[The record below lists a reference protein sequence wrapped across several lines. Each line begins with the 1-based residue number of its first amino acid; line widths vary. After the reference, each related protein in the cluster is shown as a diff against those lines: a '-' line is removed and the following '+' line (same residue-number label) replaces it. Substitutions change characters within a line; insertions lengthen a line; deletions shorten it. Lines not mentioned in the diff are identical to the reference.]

1 MAQPARR
8 SAARTR
14 QVIDPDDRERAAI
27 AAGLRLMAELMAEI
41 GWTTRFNQLT
51 EPQARALAEA
61 AIDGFLE
68 AMALSARAPRSG
80 GAVLMDGALDFNHRE
95 KPPAFVDEVNALID
109 QALVAE
115 NATRPQR
122 DYLGGSRLGESCSR
136 RLQYEYLKAPKDA
149 GAEFSGQSL
158 RIFALGHV
166 LEDLAIEW
174 LRKAGFDLRVR
185 NRHGEQFGFSAAGG
199 RVQGHADGV
208 VVAAPNGMA
217 VPALWECKSANA
229 KNWRDIV
236 KRGVRVAKPIYAAQ
250 IALYQAYLGL
260 TEAPALFTAINKDTC
275 EIWHELVPFDG
286 ALAQASSDKAVQI
299 LRACDAGELLPRHT
313 ADPEHFECRFCA
325 WKERCWA

>member
-1 MAQPARR
+1 
-8 SAARTR
+8 
-14 QVIDPDDRERAAI
+14 
-27 AAGLRLMAELMAEI
+27 
-41 GWTTRFNQLT
+41 
-51 EPQARALAEA
+51 
-61 AIDGFLE
+61 
-68 AMALSARAPRSG
+68 
-80 GAVLMDGALDFNHRE
+80 MDTALDFNHRE
-95 KPPAFVDEVNALID
+95 KPPAFVDEVNACID

-149 GAEFSGQSL
+149 NAGFSGQSL

-229 KNWRDIV
+229 KNWRDIA
-236 KRGVRVAKPIYAAQ
+236 KRGVTLAKPIYAAQ

-260 TEAPALFTAINKDTC
+260 TEHPALFTAINKDTC

-286 ALAQASSDKAVQI
+286 ALAQAASDKAVRI
-299 LRACDAGELLPRHT
+299 LRACDASEQMPRHT

>member
-1 MAQPARR
+1 
-8 SAARTR
+8 
-14 QVIDPDDRERAAI
+14 
-27 AAGLRLMAELMAEI
+27 
-41 GWTTRFNQLT
+41 
-51 EPQARALAEA
+51 
-61 AIDGFLE
+61 
-68 AMALSARAPRSG
+68 
-80 GAVLMDGALDFNHRE
+80 MDTALDFNHRE
-95 KPPAFVDEVNALID
+95 KPPAFVDQVNACID

-122 DYLGGSRLGESCSR
+122 DYLGGSRLGESCGR

-149 GAEFSGQSL
+149 GAGFSGQSL

-208 VVAAPNGMA
+208 VVAAPNGMGT
-217 VPALWECKSANA
+217 PALWECKSANA
-229 KNWRDIV
+229 KNWRDIA
-236 KRGVRVAKPIYAAQ
+236 KRGVSIAKPIYAAQ

-260 TEAPALFTAINKDTC
+260 TERPALFTAINKDTC

-286 ALAQASSDKAVQI
+286 ALAQGASDKAVQI
-299 LRACDAGELLPRHT
+299 LRACDAGEQLPRHT

>member
-1 MAQPARR
+1 
-8 SAARTR
+8 
-14 QVIDPDDRERAAI
+14 
-27 AAGLRLMAELMAEI
+27 
-41 GWTTRFNQLT
+41 
-51 EPQARALAEA
+51 
-61 AIDGFLE
+61 
-68 AMALSARAPRSG
+68 
-80 GAVLMDGALDFNHRE
+80 MDAALDFNHRD
-95 KPPAFVDEVNALID
+95 KPPAFVDEVNACID
-109 QALVAE
+109 EALVAE

-149 GAEFSGQSL
+149 GAGFSGQSL

-208 VVAAPNGMA
+208 VLAAPNGMA

-229 KNWRDIV
+229 KNWRDIA
-236 KRGVRVAKPIYAAQ
+236 KRGVTLAKPIYAAQ

-260 TEAPALFTAINKDTC
+260 TEHPALFTAINKDTC

-286 ALAQASSDKAVQI
+286 ALAQAASDKAVQI
-299 LRACDAGELLPRHT
+299 LRACDAGEQLPRHT

>member
-1 MAQPARR
+1 M
-8 SAARTR
+8 
-14 QVIDPDDRERAAI
+14 
-27 AAGLRLMAELMAEI
+27 
-41 GWTTRFNQLT
+41 
-51 EPQARALAEA
+51 
-61 AIDGFLE
+61 
-68 AMALSARAPRSG
+68 
-80 GAVLMDGALDFNHRE
+80 
-95 KPPAFVDEVNALID
+95 
-109 QALVAE
+109 
-115 NATRPQR
+115 
-122 DYLGGSRLGESCSR
+122 GGSRLGESCSR

-208 VVAAPNGMA
+208 VIAAPNGMA

-229 KNWRDIV
+229 KNWRDIA
-236 KRGVRVAKPIYAAQ
+236 KRGVALAKPVYAAQ

-260 TEAPALFTAINKDTC
+260 TEHPALFTALHKDTC
-275 EIWHELVPFDG
+275 ALWHELVPFDV
-286 ALAQASSDKAVQI
+286 ALAQAASDKAVQI

-325 WKERCWA
+325 WKEGCWT

>member
-1 MAQPARR
+1 M
-8 SAARTR
+8 
-14 QVIDPDDRERAAI
+14 
-27 AAGLRLMAELMAEI
+27 
-41 GWTTRFNQLT
+41 
-51 EPQARALAEA
+51 EA
-61 AIDGFLE
+61 
-68 AMALSARAPRSG
+68 
-80 GAVLMDGALDFNHRE
+80 ALDFNHRE
-95 KPPAFVDEVNALID
+95 KPPAFVDAVNALID

-122 DYLGGSRLGESCSR
+122 DYLGGSRLGESCRR
-136 RLQYEYLKAPKDA
+136 RLQYEYLKAPKDTGA
-149 GAEFSGQSL
+149 GFSGKSL

-185 NRHGEQFGFSAAGG
+185 NRSGAQFGFSAAGG

-229 KNWRDIV
+229 KNWRDIA
-236 KRGVRVAKPIYAAQ
+236 KRGVALAKPIYAAQ

-260 TEAPALFTAINKDTC
+260 TEHPALFTAINKDTC

-286 ALAQASSDKAVQI
+286 ALAQAASDKAVQI
-299 LRACDAGELLPRHT
+299 LRACDAGEQLPRHT

>member
-1 MAQPARR
+1 
-8 SAARTR
+8 
-14 QVIDPDDRERAAI
+14 
-27 AAGLRLMAELMAEI
+27 
-41 GWTTRFNQLT
+41 
-51 EPQARALAEA
+51 
-61 AIDGFLE
+61 
-68 AMALSARAPRSG
+68 
-80 GAVLMDGALDFNHRE
+80 MDGALDFNHRE
-95 KPPAFVDEVNALID
+95 KPPAFVDEVNILID

-122 DYLGGSRLGESCSR
+122 DYLGGSRLGESCNR
-136 RLQYEYLKAPKDA
+136 RLQYEYLKAPKDTGA
-149 GAEFSGQSL
+149 GFSGQSL

-236 KRGVRVAKPIYAAQ
+236 KRGVTLAKPIYAAQ

-286 ALAQASSDKAVQI
+286 ALAQAASDKAVQI